1 MISLRKDNKGFTIIE
16 LLIVI
21 VVIGILAAIGFVAYG
36 NVTKS
41 ARDSD
46 RQADAS
52 AIAKKAEEYY
62 ASNGQYPANIAAIAA
77 LEGVDSKT
85 LTSPNGRA
93 AVDGG
98 STIGACTTEPIS
110 VATDEYCYIVV
121 TDQSQ
126 MEVRYW
132 SEAGGTTESI
142 TGVNN

>member
-1 MISLRKDNKGFTIIE
+1 MTVKNQQKGFTIIE

-46 RQADAS
+46 READAGS
-52 AIAKKAEEYY
+52 IAKKAEEIY
-62 ASNGQYPANIAAIAA
+62 SEKGQYPADIAEIAA
-77 LEGVDSKT
+77 LDGIDAKT

-98 STIGACTTEPIS
+98 ATLGSCTTEPVS
-110 VATDEYCYIVV
+110 VATDEYCYIVT
-121 TDQSQ
+121 TDQAQ
-126 MEVRYW
+126 MEVRHW
-132 SEAGGTTESI
+132 DESENITKSI